1 MDSELTPDQKTFRD
15 TTRDFLNKTSSSR
28 QLRALADSG
37 AGIDRAWWS
46 QGAELGWTAMLV
58 PEALGGGTVSGEPL
72 RDLCL
77 VAQEFGRT
85 CAPGPLLATSAV
97 LTGLAAAGERHA
109 DAIESIMTGES
120 LASWAFYEPSRG
132 WDASTPGTLA
142 DPLPDG
148 GFALTGTKDRVEAGD
163 SADLFLVTAHSPE
176 GPVQVLVPRDT
187 PGLSITPSWSL
198 DATRRFAAL
207 TFAGVTVPPGA
218 VVQRGEAAR
227 AAVETQLHHTA
238 LLAAAE
244 MSGALQAMFDVT
256 VKWLFDRHTFGR
268 PLASYQALKHRMAD
282 NKTAMEACLAT
293 TSGAAAALDAGSP
306 DAAEMVSI
314 AKAYVGDKVPAILQD
329 FVQLHGGLGVTW
341 EHDLHLYLR
350 RAACD
355 RALYG
360 TPDEHRQWIAAALE
374 GTAA

>member
-1 MDSELTPDQKTFRD
+1 MDSDLTPDQKTFRD
-15 TTRDFLNKTSSSR
+15 TTRNFLNKTSSSP
-28 QLRALADSG
+28 QIRALADSG
-37 AGIDRAWWS
+37 AGTDRTWWS

-58 PEALGGGTVSGEPL
+58 PEDLGGGTVSGEPL

-77 VAQEFGRT
+77 VAREFGRT
-85 CAPGPLLATSAV
+85 CAPGPLLTTSAV
-97 LTGLAAAGERHA
+97 LTGLAAAGEAHA
-109 DAIESIMTGES
+109 EAIEAIMTGDS

-132 WDASTPGTLA
+132 WDSSTPGTAA
-142 DPLPDG
+142 DPLPGG
-148 GFALTGTKDRVEAGD
+148 GFTLSGTKDRVEAGE
-163 SADLFLVTAHSPE
+163 SADLFLVTAHSPG

-187 PGLSITPSWSL
+187 PGLSVTPSWSL
-198 DATRRFAAL
+198 DATRRFATL
-207 TFAGVTVPPGA
+207 SFAGAVVPPGA

-227 AAVETQLHHTA
+227 EAVETQLHNTA

-244 MSGALQAMFDVT
+244 MTGALQAMFDVT
-256 VKWLFDRHTFGR
+256 VQWMFDRYTFGR

-293 TSGAAAALDAGSP
+293 TAGAAGALDSGAP
-306 DAAEMVSI
+306 DAHEMVSI

-350 RAACD
+350 RTACD

-360 TPDEHRQWIAAALE
+360 TPDEHRRRIAATLE
-374 GTAA
+374 GNAA

>member
-1 MDSELTPDQKTFRD
+1 MDSDLTPDQKTFRD
-15 TTRDFLNKTSSSR
+15 TTRDFLSKTSSSR
-28 QLRALADSG
+28 QIRALADSG

-77 VAQEFGRT
+77 VAAEFGRT

-97 LTGLAAAGERHA
+97 LTALAAAGERHA
-109 DAIESIMTGES
+109 GTIEAVMSGES
-120 LASWAFYEPSRG
+120 LAGWAFYEPARG
-132 WDASTPGTLA
+132 WDSAVPGTVA

-176 GPVQVLVPRDT
+176 GPVQVLVPRGT
-187 PGLSITPSWSL
+187 PGVSVTPSWSL
-198 DATRRFAAL
+198 DATRRFASI
-207 TFAGVTVPPGA
+207 TFAGAAVPPGA

-227 AAVETQLHHTA
+227 AAVEAQLHNTA

-244 MSGALQAMFDVT
+244 MTGALQAMFDVT
-256 VKWLFDRHTFGR
+256 VQWMFDRYTFGR

-282 NKTAMEACLAT
+282 NKTALEACLAT
-293 TSGAAAALDAGSP
+293 VSGAARALDSDAP

-360 TPDEHRQWIAAALE
+360 TPDDHRQRIAATLE
-374 GTAA
+374 GKAA

>member
-15 TTRDFLNKTSSSR
+15 ATRDFLHKTSSSR
-28 QLRALADSG
+28 QIRALADSG
-37 AGIDRAWWS
+37 GGTDRSWWS

-58 PEALGGGTVSGEPL
+58 PEAFGGGTVSGEPA

-77 VAQEFGRT
+77 VAMEFGRT
-85 CAPGPLLATSAV
+85 CAPGPLLTTSAV

-109 DAIESIMTGES
+109 DAIEAVMTGKT

-132 WDASTPGTLA
+132 WDPSTPGTVA

-148 GFALTGTKDRVEAGD
+148 GFTLTGTKDRVEAGD
-163 SADLFLVTAHSPE
+163 SADLFLVTARSPE

-187 PGLSITPSWSL
+187 PGLSVTPSWSL
-198 DATRRFAAL
+198 DATRRFATLSFSGA
-207 TFAGVTVPPGA
+207 TVSAGA
-218 VVQRGEAAR
+218 VVQRGTAAA
-227 AAVETQLHHTA
+227 AAVESQLNNAA

-244 MSGALQAMFDVT
+244 MTGALEAMFDVT
-256 VKWLFDRHTFGR
+256 IQWMFDRYTFGR

-293 TSGAAAALDAGSP
+293 TSGAAGALDSGSP
-306 DAAEMVSI
+306 EAAEMVSI
-314 AKAYVGDKVPAILQD
+314 AKAYAGDKVPAILQD
-329 FVQLHGGLGVTW
+329 FVQLHGGLGITW

-360 TPDEHRQWIAAALE
+360 TPDEHRQRIAAALE
-374 GTAA
+374 GNAA